1 MRTGILYEGS
11 EGEDLEDFQQ
21 LNENNFE
28 ELDRFPEVD
37 DFVLIRFHI
46 NKSKKSV
53 YYVEK
58 ILELKNDDQDFQVS
72 FLRKSDKMAGKS
84 FFFLP

>member
-11 EGEDLEDFQQ
+11 EGEDLEDFEQ
-21 LNENNFE
+21 LSGNNFE
-28 ELDRFPEVD
+28 DQDGFPEVD

-53 YYVEK
+53 YYVDN
-58 ILELKNDDQDFQVS
+58 ILELKDDDWDFQVS
-72 FLRKSDKMAGKS
+72 FLRKSDKMAGNS
-84 FFFLP
+84 FFLP